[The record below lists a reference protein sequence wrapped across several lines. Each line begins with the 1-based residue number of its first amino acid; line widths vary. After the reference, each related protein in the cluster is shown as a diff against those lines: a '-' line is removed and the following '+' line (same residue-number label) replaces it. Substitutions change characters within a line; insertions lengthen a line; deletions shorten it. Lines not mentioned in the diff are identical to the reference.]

1 MKRIPLYVLVI
12 LLSAAVASAEGL
24 SISLSSDDSAAV
36 MGPRRNVR
44 DARMA
49 IRTRDG
55 STMLL
60 LLDDAIAVQLTDAA
74 LAKIESEKKDPGFLE
89 ELLTAGVR
97 IAVGKSVEYPAA
109 SIRSVESSQGTL
121 RILNERNRPVFTNLK
136 VNGID
141 VLRDF
146 TSADAARFASAF
158 RARKAR

>member
-1 MKRIPLYVLVI
+1 MKRIPVYVLAI
-12 LLSAAVASAEGL
+12 LLSAGVASAEGL
-24 SISLSSDDSAAV
+24 SISLSTDDSGTV

-60 LLDDAIAVQLTDAA
+60 LLDDSIAIQLTDSA
-74 LAKIESEKKDPGFLE
+74 LAKIESDKKDPGFLE

-109 SIRSVESSQGTL
+109 NIRSIDFTQGTL
-121 RILNERNRPVFTNLK
+121 RILNDHNQPVFTNLK
-136 VNGID
+136 VNGTD
-141 VLRDF
+141 VLHDF

>member
-1 MKRIPLYVLVI
+1 MKRIPLYVLAI

-24 SISLSSDDSAAV
+24 SISLSSDDSATV

-60 LLDDAIAVQLTDAA
+60 LLDDAIAIQLTDAA

-97 IAVGKSVEYPAA
+97 LAVGKSVEYPAA
-109 SIRSVESSQGTL
+109 SIRSIEFSQGTL
-121 RILNERNRPVFTNLK
+121 RILNDRNQPVFTNLK
-136 VNGID
+136 VNGTD